1 MIFINRQ
8 RTNIII
14 RLKLLIGCINRTDWQ
29 TYWHIALDSELPFHT
44 SLFHEDNKDHDE
56 DIDSF
61 EMKLDKEAL
70 ITESKNFWNQGNLRK
85 EDY

>member
-1 MIFINRQ
+1 M
-8 RTNIII
+8 NI
-14 RLKLLIGCINRTDWQ
+14 
-29 TYWHIALDSELPFHT
+29 
-44 SLFHEDNKDHDE
+44 DE

-85 EDY
+85 EDYQYGTGYLDIISFWYLSVF